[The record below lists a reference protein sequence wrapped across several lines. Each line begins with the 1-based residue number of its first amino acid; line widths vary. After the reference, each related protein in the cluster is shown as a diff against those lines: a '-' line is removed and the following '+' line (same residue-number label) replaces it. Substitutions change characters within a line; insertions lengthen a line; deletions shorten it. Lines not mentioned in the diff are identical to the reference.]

1 MPLSALG
8 VKNATPKAKPY
19 RLSDGKGLY
28 LIVTEKGSKLWRFN
42 YSLNRKRNTMSFG
55 TWPEIELA
63 DVRKM
68 RDQARR
74 FVATGRSPLN
84 IRGSRSKPAL
94 SWDRSF
100 EAIARD
106 WYASKEIGWT
116 TRHAALVLGRLEA
129 DVFPHLGQE
138 DIDEIE
144 PPRLLEVILDGA
156 CDGVVENRLQDS
168 SRPYSG

>member
-1 MPLSALG
+1 MILTALS
-8 VKNATPKAKPY
+8 VKNAKPKPY

-28 LIVTEKGSKLWRFN
+28 LIVTEKGSKLWRFT
-42 YSLNRKRNTMSFG
+42 YSLNGKRNTMSFG
-55 TWPEIELA
+55 KWPEIELA

-100 EAIARD
+100 EAIARN
-106 WYASKEIGWT
+106 WYTSKELGWT
-116 TRHAALVLGRLEA
+116 SRCKIACNNDPLRGVFRVQNRPPVTCCVSVLPFGLDRPGRA
-129 DVFPHLGQE
+129 GGDDWRGQ
-138 DIDEIE
+138 DRRY
-144 PPRLLEVILDGA
+144 PASLF
-156 CDGVVENRLQDS
+156 
-168 SRPYSG
+168 